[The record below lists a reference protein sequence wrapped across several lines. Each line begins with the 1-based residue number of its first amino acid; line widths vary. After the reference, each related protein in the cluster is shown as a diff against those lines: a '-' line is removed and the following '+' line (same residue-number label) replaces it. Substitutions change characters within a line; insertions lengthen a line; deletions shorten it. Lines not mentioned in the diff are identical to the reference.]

1 MPSFHNHPS
10 QFRSFKR
17 PVSLNLGLEKRA
29 GAPEANLESFELDSP
44 GIDFGDE
51 SASLIDLIF
60 TSASPNA
67 TAAATDSSTTDETE
81 NS

>member
-17 PVSLNLGLEKRA
+17 PVSLNLGLGKLT
-29 GAPEANLESFELDSP
+29 GTSANLETFELDSP

-60 TSASPNA
+60 TSATPNA
-67 TAAATDSSTTDETE
+67 AAATTDSSATDETE

>member
-17 PVSLNLGLEKRA
+17 PVSLNLGLEKL
-29 GAPEANLESFELDSP
+29 PETPDDGLEDFELDSP

-60 TSASPNA
+60 TSAAPNS
-67 TAAATDSSTTDETE
+67 TAAPNDSLATDETE

>member
-17 PVSLNLGLEKRA
+17 PVSLNLGLETLTETPDA
-29 GAPEANLESFELDSP
+29 SLEAFELDSP

-51 SASLIDLIF
+51 SANLIDLMF
-60 TSASPNA
+60 TSATPNSTVA
-67 TAAATDSSTTDETE
+67 STESAATDETE
-81 NS
+81 NN

>member
-17 PVSLNLGLEKRA
+17 PVSLNLGLQKLTDTPDA
-29 GAPEANLESFELDSP
+29 SLEEFELDSP

-60 TSASPNA
+60 TSATTNSTVASSDSP
-67 TAAATDSSTTDETE
+67 AADETE
-81 NS
+81 IN

>member
-17 PVSLNLGLEKRA
+17 PVSLNLGLGKLP
-29 GAPEANLESFELDSP
+29 GTSDANLETFELDSP

-60 TSASPNA
+60 TSATPNA
-67 TAAATDSSTTDETE
+67 AAATTDSSATDETE

>member
-17 PVSLNLGLEKRA
+17 PVSLNLGLGKLT
-29 GAPEANLESFELDSP
+29 GTSDANLETFELDSP

-60 TSASPNA
+60 TSATPNA
-67 TAAATDSSTTDETE
+67 AAATTDSSATDETE